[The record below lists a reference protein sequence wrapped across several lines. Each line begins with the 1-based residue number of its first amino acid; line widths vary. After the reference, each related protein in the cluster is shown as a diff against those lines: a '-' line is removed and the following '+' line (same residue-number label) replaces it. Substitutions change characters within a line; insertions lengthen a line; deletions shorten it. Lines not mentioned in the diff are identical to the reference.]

1 MAISKT
7 KKVYKNYTK
16 TYRQNCFNA
25 WYSKGRLGLDSFV
38 KEMDED
44 EYGRTP
50 SLAIVMNWRHED
62 SWDVHADDLDAKAEA
77 IVDDELVNHRVLMLK
92 QMASKGKELQKMGI
106 EWIRENKFDTS
117 SSAVSAIFKGA
128 ELERTS
134 RGISER
140 LVKML
145 KMSDETLLL
154 EAQKLLEKASD
165 SGEIIDMEAVEVE
178 DDEEEVE

>member
-1 MAISKT
+1 MSNP
-7 KKVYKNYTK
+7 KKKIYKNYSK
-16 TYRQNCFNA
+16 TYKQNCFNT
-25 WYSKGRLGLDSFV
+25 WYSMGRIGIDKLRA
-38 KEMDED
+38 KMDED
-44 EYGRTP
+44 EHGRKP
-50 SLAIVMNWRHED
+50 SIPILINWRHEN
-62 SWDVHADDLDAKAEA
+62 SWDVHADELDAKAEA

-106 EWIRENKFDTS
+106 EWLRDNKFDTS

-165 SGEIIDMEAVEVE
+165 SGEIIDMEVT
-178 DDEEEVE
+178 EEEVE